1 MREIILTL
9 IMCLNMSFN
18 TYAQPIEEEVTSPE
32 NTITISEEVQ
42 NRINKL
48 DKSDLEQWFI
58 QYQQIQLEY
67 SDRLDPDETIH
78 NVIDSDEFN
87 LFAKIVESEAEGKS
101 FSQKIHVAQSII
113 NRWNN
118 PEFPDTITGVIT
130 EHKQYTPYLKGT
142 YKKKTPT
149 ESTIRAIE
157 YSYQFE
163 DTTQGATYFCSNKSK
178 WHINNLEFI
187 WYDGAHYFYRLK

>member
-1 MREIILTL
+1 MREAILTL
-9 IMCLNMSFN
+9 ILCLNMTTS
-18 TYAQPIEEEVTSPE
+18 TYAQTEEVTVEPV
-32 NTITISEEVQ
+32 NISIEQEVE
-42 NRINKL
+42 NRINEL

-78 NVIDSDEFN
+78 DVISDKEFN

-113 NRWNN
+113 NRWNS

-130 EHKQYTPYLKGT
+130 ERKQYTPYLKGT